1 MERGHPYF
9 GEHTQISL
17 LCEACG
23 WQQTDFIPEDGDEPR
38 AVALQMESEEDL
50 SARVVRSPTGM
61 VRLVDL
67 DLEVL
72 PGRASSGYV
81 TNVEGVL
88 ARFEDI
94 VQMVARS
101 AESEAD
107 TERLLAAAELSQRLA
122 MLREG
127 IFDAPVTLEV
137 LDPRGRS
144 RILHERSTSR
154 GLTDEELEVLS
165 IETHATPA
173 SELGSA

>member
-1 MERGHPYF
+1 
-9 GEHTQISL
+9 
-17 LCEACG
+17 
-23 WQQTDFIPEDGDEPR
+23 
-38 AVALQMESEEDL
+38 
-50 SARVVRSPTGM
+50 M

-107 TERLLAAAELSQRLA
+107 TERLLGASPSSARGSPCSERH
-122 MLREG
+122 LRC
-127 IFDAPVTLEV
+127 TC
-137 LDPRGRS
+137 DPRGPRPT
-144 RILHERSTSR
+144 RPKQDILHERSTSR